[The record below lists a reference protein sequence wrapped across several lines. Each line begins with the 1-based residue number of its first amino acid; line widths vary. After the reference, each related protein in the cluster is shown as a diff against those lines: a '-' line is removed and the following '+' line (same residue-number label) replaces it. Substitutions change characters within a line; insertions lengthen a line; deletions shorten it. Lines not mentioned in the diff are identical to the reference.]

1 MLISLTNSPG
11 AAKHAGLFPAPV
23 DAEFGSVYQLDFCL
37 HDSGQRRSV
46 ALPLDR
52 SQSPLMF
59 HITDGSAITICR
71 ARWKWARKRIQI
83 GPRGP
88 GGPGGSCPPPQW
100 SCRSSEWG
108 RVQRSA
114 SSPRWPGN
122 HLLLLK
128 ASRRGRHQLWANYI
142 GSVRPVKNNLLRE
155 ICRPAQTQTERWA
168 GSGRVLMDAL
178 CELSLVFFHF
188 LMSLSHNLDKTS
200 NLKTSR
206 SLSILLGS
214 TVDVFWFRLKLFGS
228 LRDETQGAISNSQKF
243 HRRQNIRHINCWTSS
258 AAYNDCSLCP
268 F

>member
-1 MLISLTNSPG
+1 MLVYFLLQWTQSLV
-11 AAKHAGLFPAPV
+11 LFTSWTSACMI
-23 DAEFGSVYQLDFCL
+23 LDGEEASLSHWTDNKSC
-37 HDSGQRRSV
+37 
-46 ALPLDR
+46 
-52 SQSPLMF
+52 QSPLMF

-100 SCRSSEWG
+100 SCRSSEWW

-178 CELSLVFFHF
+178 CELSLVFYHF

-200 NLKTSR
+200 DLKTSR

-258 AAYNDCSLCP
+258 AATNDCSLCP

>member
-1 MLISLTNSPG
+1 MLVYFLLQWTQSLV
-11 AAKHAGLFPAPV
+11 LFTSWTSACMI
-23 DAEFGSVYQLDFCL
+23 LDGEEASLSRWTDNKSC
-37 HDSGQRRSV
+37 
-46 ALPLDR
+46 
-52 SQSPLMF
+52 QSPLMF

-71 ARWKWARKRIQI
+71 ARWKWARKCIQI

-100 SCRSSEWG
+100 SCRSSEWW

-142 GSVRPVKNNLLRE
+142 GSVRPAKNNLLRE

-178 CELSLVFFHF
+178 CELSLVFYHF

-200 NLKTSR
+200 DLKTSR

-258 AAYNDCSLCP
+258 AANNDCSLCP

>member
-1 MLISLTNSPG
+1 MLVYFLLQWTQSLV
-11 AAKHAGLFPAPV
+11 LFTSWTSACMI
-23 DAEFGSVYQLDFCL
+23 LDGEEASLSRWTDTKSC
-37 HDSGQRRSV
+37 
-46 ALPLDR
+46 
-52 SQSPLMF
+52 QSPLMF

-100 SCRSSEWG
+100 SCRSSEWW

-142 GSVRPVKNNLLRE
+142 GSVRPAKNNLLRE

-178 CELSLVFFHF
+178 CELSLVFYHF

-200 NLKTSR
+200 DLKTSR

-243 HRRQNIRHINCWTSS
+243 HRMQNIRHINCWTSS
-258 AAYNDCSLCP
+258 AATNDCSLCL

>member
-1 MLISLTNSPG
+1 MLVYFLLQWTQSLV
-11 AAKHAGLFPAPV
+11 LFTSWTSACMI
-23 DAEFGSVYQLDFCL
+23 LDGEEASLSRWTDNKSC
-37 HDSGQRRSV
+37 
-46 ALPLDR
+46 
-52 SQSPLMF
+52 QSPLMF

-100 SCRSSEWG
+100 SCRSSEWW
-108 RVQRSA
+108 RVQWSA

-155 ICRPAQTQTERWA
+155 ICRPAQMQTERWA
-168 GSGRVLMDAL
+168 GRGRVLMDAL
-178 CELSLVFFHF
+178 CELSLVFYHF

-200 NLKTSR
+200 DLKTSR

-243 HRRQNIRHINCWTSS
+243 HRMQNIRHINCWTSS
-258 AAYNDCSLCP
+258 AANNDCSLCP

>member
-1 MLISLTNSPG
+1 MLVYFLLQWTQSLV
-11 AAKHAGLFPAPV
+11 LFTSWTSACMI
-23 DAEFGSVYQLDFCL
+23 LDGEEASLSRWTDTKSC
-37 HDSGQRRSV
+37 
-46 ALPLDR
+46 
-52 SQSPLMF
+52 QSPLMF

-100 SCRSSEWG
+100 SCRSSEWW

-178 CELSLVFFHF
+178 CELSLVFYHF

-200 NLKTSR
+200 DLKTSR

-214 TVDVFWFRLKLFGS
+214 TVDVFWFQLKLFGS

-258 AAYNDCSLCP
+258 AANNDCSLCL

>member
-1 MLISLTNSPG
+1 MLVYFLLQWTQSLV
-11 AAKHAGLFPAPV
+11 LFTSWTSACMI
-23 DAEFGSVYQLDFCL
+23 LDGEEASLSRWTDNKSC
-37 HDSGQRRSV
+37 
-46 ALPLDR
+46 
-52 SQSPLMF
+52 QSPLMF

-100 SCRSSEWG
+100 SCRSSEWW

-122 HLLLLK
+122 YLLLLK

-142 GSVRPVKNNLLRE
+142 GSVRPAKNNLLRE

-178 CELSLVFFHF
+178 CELSLVFYHF

-200 NLKTSR
+200 DLKTSR

-243 HRRQNIRHINCWTSS
+243 HRMQNIRHINCWTSS
-258 AAYNDCSLCP
+258 AANNDCSLCL

>member
-1 MLISLTNSPG
+1 MLVYFLLQWTQSLV
-11 AAKHAGLFPAPV
+11 LFTSWTSACMI
-23 DAEFGSVYQLDFCL
+23 LDGEEASLSRWTDNKSC
-37 HDSGQRRSV
+37 
-46 ALPLDR
+46 
-52 SQSPLMF
+52 QSPLMF

-100 SCRSSEWG
+100 SCRSSEWW

-178 CELSLVFFHF
+178 CELSLVFYHF

-200 NLKTSR
+200 DLKTSR

-228 LRDETQGAISNSQKF
+228 LRDETQEAISNSQKF

>member
-1 MLISLTNSPG
+1 MLVYFLLQWTQSLV
-11 AAKHAGLFPAPV
+11 LFTSWTSACMI
-23 DAEFGSVYQLDFCL
+23 LDGEEASLSRWTDNKSC
-37 HDSGQRRSV
+37 
-46 ALPLDR
+46 
-52 SQSPLMF
+52 QSPLMF

-71 ARWKWARKRIQI
+71 ARWKWARKCIQI

-100 SCRSSEWG
+100 SCRSSEWW

-168 GSGRVLMDAL
+168 GTQFGL
-178 CELSLVFFHF
+178 LSF

-200 NLKTSR
+200 DLKTSR

-243 HRRQNIRHINCWTSS
+243 HRMQNIRHINCWTRS
-258 AAYNDCSLCP
+258 AATNDCSLCP

>member
-1 MLISLTNSPG
+1 MLVYFLLQWTQSLV
-11 AAKHAGLFPAPV
+11 LFTSWTSACMI
-23 DAEFGSVYQLDFCL
+23 LDGEEASLSRWTDNKSC
-37 HDSGQRRSV
+37 
-46 ALPLDR
+46 
-52 SQSPLMF
+52 QSPLMF

-100 SCRSSEWG
+100 SCRSSEWW

-168 GSGRVLMDAL
+168 GSGRVLMDVL
-178 CELSLVFFHF
+178 CELSLVFYHF

-200 NLKTSR
+200 DLKTSR

-243 HRRQNIRHINCWTSS
+243 HRMQNIRHINCWTSS
-258 AAYNDCSLCP
+258 AATNDCSLCP

>member
-1 MLISLTNSPG
+1 MLVYFLLQWTQSLV
-11 AAKHAGLFPAPV
+11 LFTSWTSACMI
-23 DAEFGSVYQLDFCL
+23 LDGEEASLSRWTDTKSC
-37 HDSGQRRSV
+37 
-46 ALPLDR
+46 
-52 SQSPLMF
+52 QSPLMF

-100 SCRSSEWG
+100 SCRSSEWW

-142 GSVRPVKNNLLRE
+142 GSVRPAKNNLLRE

-168 GSGRVLMDAL
+168 GSGRILMDAL
-178 CELSLVFFHF
+178 CELSLVFYHF
-188 LMSLSHNLDKTS
+188 SCHWVIIWTKQATWRRHVLS
-200 NLKTSR
+200 
-206 SLSILLGS
+206 
-214 TVDVFWFRLKLFGS
+214 VFYWVLQS
-228 LRDETQGAISNSQKF
+228 
-243 HRRQNIRHINCWTSS
+243 TSS
-258 AAYNDCSLCP
+258 DFGWSFLGH
-268 F
+268 

>member
-1 MLISLTNSPG
+1 MLVYFLLQWTQSLV
-11 AAKHAGLFPAPV
+11 LFTSWTSACMI
-23 DAEFGSVYQLDFCL
+23 LDGEEASLSHWTDNKSC
-37 HDSGQRRSV
+37 
-46 ALPLDR
+46 
-52 SQSPLMF
+52 QSPLMF

-100 SCRSSEWG
+100 SCRSSEWW

-168 GSGRVLMDAL
+168 GTQFGL
-178 CELSLVFFHF
+178 LSF

-200 NLKTSR
+200 DLKTSR

-243 HRRQNIRHINCWTSS
+243 HRMQNIRHINCWTRS

-268 F
+268 FNYQLSSWWISQLFGL

>member
-1 MLISLTNSPG
+1 MLVYFLLQWTQSLV
-11 AAKHAGLFPAPV
+11 LFTSWTSACMI
-23 DAEFGSVYQLDFCL
+23 LDGEEASLSRWTDNKSC
-37 HDSGQRRSV
+37 
-46 ALPLDR
+46 
-52 SQSPLMF
+52 QSPLMF

-108 RVQRSA
+108 RVQQSA

-168 GSGRVLMDAL
+168 GTQFGL
-178 CELSLVFFHF
+178 LSF

-200 NLKTSR
+200 DLKTSR

-243 HRRQNIRHINCWTSS
+243 HRMQNIRHINCWTSS
-258 AAYNDCSLCP
+258 AANNDCSLCL

>member
-1 MLISLTNSPG
+1 MLVYFLLQWTQSLV
-11 AAKHAGLFPAPV
+11 LFTSWTSACMI
-23 DAEFGSVYQLDFCL
+23 LDGEEASLSHWTDNKSC
-37 HDSGQRRSV
+37 
-46 ALPLDR
+46 
-52 SQSPLMF
+52 QSPLMF

-100 SCRSSEWG
+100 SCRSSEWW

-168 GSGRVLMDAL
+168 GTQFGL
-178 CELSLVFFHF
+178 LSF

-200 NLKTSR
+200 DLKTSR

-243 HRRQNIRHINCWTSS
+243 HRMQNIRHINCWTRS
-258 AAYNDCSLCP
+258 AATNDCSLCP
-268 F
+268 FNYQLSSRWISQLFGL